1 MKHKRTSSTLPRRI
15 KRSLLRLPAKARQT
29 ATAITTASA
38 PPHPVALPSVPL
50 ESWQLTGAAITG
62 LAHWQKQ
69 LPCQDAVRWSQQ
81 PRPVL
86 VLADGA
92 GSSAVS
98 ELGAQALTQGM
109 LRFISSLEDEVSAWL
124 DQDHHPDALQALQ
137 TTWCLRLLRHAQ
149 GLLNDLAQ
157 NQRRSVRD
165 VRATLQ
171 IAVLGQKQCFWWQ
184 VGDGAIVVQEPTP
197 PPAPQAP
204 PPETSPPN
212 AATTAM
218 RVLGNSQQ
226 AKGEFANQTCFVDAA
241 SPSDVQCGHLPTHH
255 TLGWVLMSDGGAE
268 KLVAHDASRVAA
280 RLGQWLER
288 TAQGKL
294 SPQDLAVAY
303 HEAAMWQRTTL
314 DDRAI
319 VLAGRSQ
326 PQPTDRA

>member
-1 MKHKRTSSTLPRRI
+1 MKHKRPASALPSRA
-15 KRSLLRLPAKARQT
+15 KRTLLRLPAKARQT
-29 ATAITTASA
+29 PAVPPA
-38 PPHPVALPSVPL
+38 PQALHSVALH
-50 ESWQLTGAAITG
+50 SWQLTGAAITG

-69 LPCQDAVRWSQQ
+69 LPCQDAVRWSSQ

-92 GSSAVS
+92 GSAAVS

-109 LRFISSLEDEVSAWL
+109 LRFITSLEDEVRAWL
-124 DQDHHPDALQALQ
+124 DQEHSPEALHTLQASWQ
-137 TTWCLRLLRHAQ
+137 LRLLRHAQ
-149 GLLNDLAQ
+149 GLLHDLAD

-171 IAVLGQKQCFWWQ
+171 IAVLGQKHCFWWQ
-184 VGDGAIVVQEPTP
+184 VGDGAIVVQEQAQPQGQ
-197 PPAPQAP
+197 PAVAVAP
-204 PPETSPPN
+204 DAPSTL
-212 AATTAM
+212 

-241 SPSDVQCGHLPTHH
+241 NLDDVQCGHLATHH

-288 TAQGKL
+288 TAQLKL

-303 HEAAMWQRTTL
+303 HDAAMWQRTTL

-319 VLAGRSQ
+319 VLAGRN
-326 PQPTDRA
+326 PPDPAA

>member
-1 MKHKRTSSTLPRRI
+1 MKHKRPASALPSRA
-15 KRSLLRLPAKARQT
+15 KRTLLRLPAKARQT
-29 ATAITTASA
+29 PAA
-38 PPHPVALPSVPL
+38 PNAPVALPSVSL
-50 ESWQLTGAAITG
+50 QSWQLTGAAITG

-92 GSSAVS
+92 GSAAVS

-109 LRFISSLEDEVSAWL
+109 LRFITSLEDEVSAWL
-124 DQDHHPDALQALQ
+124 DQEHSPEALHTLQASWRQ
-137 TTWCLRLLRHAQ
+137 RLLRHAQ
-149 GLLNDLAQ
+149 GLLHDLAD

-171 IAVLGQKQCFWWQ
+171 MAVLGQKHCFWWQ
-184 VGDGAIVVQEPTP
+184 VGDGAIVVQEPTV
-197 PPAPQAP
+197 APDAP
-204 PPETSPPN
+204 PDAPTSSL
-212 AATTAM
+212 
-218 RVLGNSQQ
+218 RVLGSSQQ
-226 AKGEFANQTCFVDAA
+226 TKGEFANQTCFVDAA
-241 SPSDVQCGHLPTHH
+241 CLDDVQCGHLATHH

-288 TAQGKL
+288 TAQRKL

-303 HEAAMWQRTTL
+303 HDASMWQRTTL

-319 VLAGRSQ
+319 VLARRNQ
-326 PQPTDRA
+326 PDPAA

>member
-1 MKHKRTSSTLPRRI
+1 MKHKRTPATPPRHG
-15 KRSLLRLPAKARQT
+15 KRPLLRLPAKARQMP
-29 ATAITTASA
+29 AAQ
-38 PPHPVALPSVPL
+38 PVPQALPSVAL
-50 ESWQLTGAAITG
+50 QSWQLTGAAITG
-62 LAHWQKQ
+62 LAHWQKH

-92 GSSAVS
+92 GSAAVS

-109 LRFISSLEDEVSAWL
+109 LRFIASLEDEVSAWL
-124 DQDHHPDALQALQ
+124 DQEHSPEALHTLQAN
-137 TTWCLRLLRHAQ
+137 WRLRLLRHAQ
-149 GLLNDLAQ
+149 GLLHDLAD

-165 VRATLQ
+165 VRTTLQ

-184 VGDGAIVVQEPTP
+184 VGDGAIVVQEPAQ
-197 PPAPQAP
+197 PPAPQGQPAAAVAP
-204 PPETSPPN
+204 GAPTN
-212 AATTAM
+212 TL

-241 SPSDVQCGHLPTHH
+241 SLDDVQCGHLATHH

-288 TAQGKL
+288 TAQCKL

-303 HEAAMWQRTTL
+303 HDAAMWQRTTL

-326 PQPTDRA
+326 PEPAA

>member
-1 MKHKRTSSTLPRRI
+1 MKHKRPASALPSRA
-15 KRSLLRLPAKARQT
+15 KRTLLRLPAKARQT
-29 ATAITTASA
+29 PAAQPA
-38 PPHPVALPSVPL
+38 PQALPSVAL
-50 ESWQLTGAAITG
+50 QSWQLTGAAITG

-69 LPCQDAVRWSQQ
+69 LPCQDAVRWSRQ

-92 GSSAVS
+92 GSAAVS

-109 LRFISSLEDEVSAWL
+109 LRFITSLEDEVSAWL
-124 DQDHHPDALQALQ
+124 DQEHSPEALHTLQAS
-137 TTWCLRLLRHAQ
+137 WRLRLLRHAQ
-149 GLLNDLAQ
+149 GLLHDLAD

-171 IAVLGQKQCFWWQ
+171 IAVLGQKHCFWWQ
-184 VGDGAIVVQEPTP
+184 VGDGAIVVQEPVQP
-197 PPAPQAP
+197 PSPQGQPAVAVAP
-204 PPETSPPN
+204 DAPSTL
-212 AATTAM
+212 

-241 SPSDVQCGHLPTHH
+241 NLDDVQCGHLATHH

-288 TAQGKL
+288 TAQLKL

-303 HEAAMWQRTTL
+303 HDAAMWQRTTL

-319 VLAGRSQ
+319 VLAGRN
-326 PQPTDRA
+326 PPDPAA